1 MTVAVA
7 LLVIF
12 FIGSAVCA
20 IAAEGIPAF
29 AGTIRQKEVL
39 FALRLSAATASLS
52 TLIVMALALPT
63 AYTLGASPWRC
74 FLTILLP
81 LCRRSLVSTFILTWS
96 RALGEFGATLMLV
109 GITRFKT
116 ETLPGSIYLSI
127 STGDNQAAMAT
138 AMLMLIISGLTLFLS
153 RLLASP
159 ADRNKRQV
167 FIR

>member
-1 MTVAVA
+1 
-7 LLVIF
+7 
-12 FIGSAVCA
+12 
-20 IAAEGIPAF
+20 
-29 AGTIRQKEVL
+29 
-39 FALRLSAATASLS
+39 
-52 TLIVMALALPT
+52 
-63 AYTLGASPWRC
+63 
-74 FLTILLP
+74 
-81 LCRRSLVSTFILTWS
+81 
-96 RALGEFGATLMLV
+96 MLV

-138 AMLMLIISGLTLFLS
+138 AMLMLIIPADSLLS

>member
-20 IAAEGIPAF
+20 IAAGGIPAF

-63 AYTLGASPWRC
+63 AYALTRTSMLCPCPTC
-74 FLTILLP
+74 F
-81 LCRRSLVSTFILTWS
+81 S
-96 RALGEFGATLMLV
+96 
-109 GITRFKT
+109 
-116 ETLPGSIYLSI
+116 GS
-127 STGDNQAAMAT
+127 A
-138 AMLMLIISGLTLFLS
+138 FLS
-153 RLLASP
+153 CFHHRP
-159 ADRNKRQV
+159 ANG
-167 FIR
+167 